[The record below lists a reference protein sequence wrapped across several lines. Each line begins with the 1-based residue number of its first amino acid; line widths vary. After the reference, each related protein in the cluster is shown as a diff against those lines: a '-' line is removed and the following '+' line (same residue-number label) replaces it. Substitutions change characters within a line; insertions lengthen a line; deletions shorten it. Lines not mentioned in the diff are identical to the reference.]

1 MKALK
6 ITLLIISCLLLVA
19 PAQAETHWLDFNP
32 YAFSTEFFREN
43 GVLRGSCGAAGVV
56 IVESDLNL
64 LARIPADAVKNKN
77 AQMRQDANILMRPYL
92 DSTGRYYISSI
103 DGIGTR
109 LQRDGY
115 KVSWLGGITRQTAAR
130 NIYDAL
136 GRKHWVIIVAR
147 YNFSTNDLGHF
158 YPIYGGD
165 LKFASNGS
173 VDEARS
179 SLNAIDDFYGRRE
192 TYDPS
197 NSVWGDMY
205 KRGVNLKLVL
215 DSMKS
220 ASSIGVYNAIE
231 VYK

>member
-1 MKALK
+1 MKVLRTA
-6 ITLLIISCLLLVA
+6 LLILSCLMFVA

-43 GVLRGSCGAAGVV
+43 GVLRGSCGATSVV

-64 LARIPADAVKNKN
+64 LARIPTDAVKNKN
-77 AQMRQDANILMRPYL
+77 AQMRQDPNLLMRPSL
-92 DSTGRYYISSI
+92 SGMYYISSI

-115 KVSWLGGITRQTAAR
+115 KVNWLGSVTCQTAAR
-130 NIYDAL
+130 NIFDAL

-147 YNFSTNDLGHF
+147 HGFNNSELGHF

-165 LKFASNGS
+165 LKFAPNGS

-179 SLNAIDDFYGRRE
+179 SLNAIDDFYGFRE
-192 TYDPS
+192 SYNPN
-197 NSVWGDMY
+197 NSIWGDMY
-205 KRGVNLKLVL
+205 KRGVNLKAVL

-220 ASSIGVYNAIE
+220 ASLVGVYNAIE